1 MVYHILICQF
11 MCEIGTGKTLCLLCA
26 TLAWIKKQKTIH
38 GTNDGP
44 GDDSDQKKYDEK
56 STVQHPVPLVV
67 YVSRT
72 HVQITQG
79 KYSTKMLNTYNCAK
93 YFFSS
98 IHNIQTT
105 IFDFFVLFFK
115 H

>member
-1 MVYHILICQF
+1 MVNHILICQF
-11 MCEIGTGKTLCLLCA
+11 ICEIGTGKTLCLLCA

-38 GTNDGP
+38 GTNDGS
-44 GDDSDQKKYDEK
+44 GDSDQKKHNEK
-56 STVQHPVPLVV
+56 STVQHQVPLVV

-79 KYSTKMLNTYNCAK
+79 EYSTKLLNTHNRAQ

-98 IHNIQTT
+98 IYNIQST
-105 IFDFFVLFFK
+105 IF
-115 H
+115 